1 MPAVLL
7 LQTLEH
13 GAYYAGKLDT
23 TPAVARWHAGKRRFV
38 LSDFSFGQQRVRS
51 IPHVEDGGAGERFAP
66 LSRTNPK
73 KSYEVSDYSFETVS

>member
-7 LQTLEH
+7 LGTLEH
-13 GAYYAGKLDT
+13 GTYYAGKLGT
-23 TPAVARWHAGKRRFV
+23 TPAVARWHARKRRFV

-51 IPHVEDGGAGERFAP
+51 VPHVDDGRGRERFAP
-66 LSRTNPK
+66 LSRTDPK